1 MLEKEGGRPMN
12 TRNRLNVAIVNTL
25 WRIMTGERLEH
36 DSPKAERITQS
47 MDNFLQ
53 VGRQHTLFMLQ
64 KIAKSHEKLC
74 PYKNT

>member
-36 DSPKAERITQS
+36 DSPKAERITRS

-53 VGRQHTLFMLQ
+53 VGLGTHTLRASKNRQ
-64 KIAKSHEKLC
+64 NHKSHGKLC
-74 PYKNT
+74 P